1 MAESEGF
8 DTSGHKPAVSQA
20 GFSAWQPLKKSRALA
35 EFSAMSAARIKKKEQ
50 LSSLACKVVLCFIR

>member
-1 MAESEGF
+1 MAESEKF
-8 DTSGHKPAVSQA
+8 DTSGRKPAVSLAAPVA
-20 GFSAWQPLKKSRALA
+20 GQPLKKSRALA